1 MGALAREPAMVKAT
15 RIELGPDDPIFSEG
29 PTISVPVPRPSQQ
42 STPSVS
48 VEELAKLP
56 EVTRGPL
63 EESMLQQLD
72 RKLSPASSES
82 LQPAATGE
90 EPMADAVKALEEFYR
105 NTGKGRKT
113 PSK

>member
-1 MGALAREPAMVKAT
+1 
-15 RIELGPDDPIFSEG
+15 
-29 PTISVPVPRPSQQ
+29 
-42 STPSVS
+42 
-48 VEELAKLP
+48 
-56 EVTRGPL
+56 
-63 EESMLQQLD
+63 MLQQLD